1 MSEQS
6 FAPNQISLNQDER
19 IMQQLISEIL
29 SALNKLRYGSVEITV
44 HNSKIVQ
51 IEKKEKLRFD
61 KERSIANPSNHQ

>member
-6 FAPNQISLNQDER
+6 FAPNQISLNRDER

-29 SALNKLRYGSVEITV
+29 SALNKLRYGSVEITA

>member
-6 FAPNQISLNQDER
+6 FAPNQISLNRDER
-19 IMQQLISEIL
+19 TMQQLISEIL

>member
-6 FAPNQISLNQDER
+6 FAPNQISLNRDER

>member
-1 MSEQS
+1 
-6 FAPNQISLNQDER
+6 
-19 IMQQLISEIL
+19 MQQLISEIL

>member
-6 FAPNQISLNQDER
+6 FAPNQISLNRDER

-51 IEKKEKLRFD
+51 IERKEKLRFD

>member
-6 FAPNQISLNQDER
+6 FAPNQISLNRDER
-19 IMQQLISEIL
+19 TMQQLISEIL

-51 IEKKEKLRFD
+51 IERKEKLRFD